1 MASADTPLQPCCHPF
16 RCEAGPPQVRVAL
29 LHHTTA
35 ASTPLALDH
44 KSFAIECPLALT
56 SHALYA
62 IRVPRLVIYAP
73 RFLPTLGYPHAVAL
87 HFIRC
92 DQLMEGLAPTGV
104 RPCWAHIRR
113 VLCEYAEPF
122 ESHPWAMQM
131 AHSPPLAKKK
141 LPCGSFL
148 FFSGG
153 DGEIRTHDTGIS
165 RMHP

>member
-16 RCEAGPPQVRVAL
+16 RCKAGLPQVRVAL

-44 KSFAIECPLALT
+44 KNFAIECPLALT

-62 IRVPRLVIYAP
+62 VRVPRLVIYAP

-92 DQLMEGLAPTGV
+92 DQLMVGLAPTGV
-104 RPCWAHIRR
+104 RPCWAHIRSGPRKYARALRIPR
-113 VLCEYAEPF
+113 VHHAGGALL
-122 ESHPWAMQM
+122 SVMR
-131 AHSPPLAKKK
+131 KKK
-141 LPCGSFL
+141 AVFALARLPKNVVFN
-148 FFSGG
+148 
-153 DGEIRTHDTGIS
+153 
-165 RMHP
+165 